1 MNIFDAMS
9 DRTVNIFELTFVLAL
24 RNLTFQNRLLA
35 EGIMTDD
42 EIRRFIADFKNF
54 APVHVTR
61 RHLNKIVASIE
72 EYDKS
77 AATVDIVNAVQA
89 RIDFIGHILEGKQ

>member
-9 DRTVNIFELTFVLAL
+9 DRTVKVFELAFVIAL
-24 RNLTFQNRLLA
+24 RHLTFQNRLLA

-42 EIRRFIADFKNF
+42 EILRFIADFKNF

-72 EYDKS
+72 EYDKRV
-77 AATVDIVNAVQA
+77 ATVDIVNAVQE
-89 RIDFIGHILEGKQ
+89 RIDFIGHIMEGEA